1 MVKIMSENKKKI
13 HTCDCDC
20 VKPEVRIQYKEG
32 CCSEEQ
38 IVKCHGAQYLND
50 LKEKEGEKH

>member
-1 MVKIMSENKKKI
+1 MSENKKKI